1 MIKKKSSDK
10 KLETKKIGFKS
21 GLSIYKERF
30 SQQTIITF
38 KPKFH
43 VTKNINFHAAN
54 KVANNLSKAFANLK
68 PLKF

>member
-1 MIKKKSSDK
+1 
-10 KLETKKIGFKS
+10 GFKS

-54 KVANNLSKAFANLK
+54 KIANNLSKAFANLK